1 MWCSSELR
9 YGWRRGLVGC
19 PATIV
24 KGLPRG
30 VESADRL
37 MAHHEVE
44 RTYFMAPI
52 KDPNEA
58 RFATIDGNEAAA
70 YPKFVIWGAK
80 LIILLCS
87 R

>member
-1 MWCSSELR
+1 
-9 YGWRRGLVGC
+9 
-19 PATIV
+19 
-24 KGLPRG
+24 
-30 VESADRL
+30 